1 MVSDDRPTARRFVER
16 LDAIAT
22 DAERVK
28 LQRYFK
34 SGEGEYGEGDEFI
47 GVRMGSVFELADE
60 FRSMPLGEIEALLES
75 PVHEARAGAV
85 KIMAK
90 QAAARTATDDDR
102 RALVDLY
109 LRRVD
114 RINNWDLL
122 GDLAGSAN
130 LWERRTAILATLFF
144 VRRDDLD
151 DAYATQDG

>member
-1 MVSDDRPTARRFVER
+1 MVSDDRPTAQRFVEH
-16 LDAIAT
+16 LDAVAT

-47 GVRMGSVFELADE
+47 GVRMGSVFALAEE
-60 FRSMPLGEIEALLES
+60 FRAMPLDEIEVLLES

-102 RALVDLY
+102 RGP
-109 LRRVD
+109 RRPVPPPD
-114 RINNWDLL
+114 RPDQQL
-122 GDLAGSAN
+122 GPGRPRCLGRRRSLPGRQAAGSA
-130 LWERRTAILATLFF
+130 R
-144 VRRDDLD
+144 
-151 DAYATQDG
+151 